1 MCLPRPA
8 LTRAA
13 GPLPDVPALA
23 ARCTR
28 AIPWGMLPTLS
39 ARALF
44 LTGTIL
50 LAVGVFIGT
59 FLYPLL
65 GLVVDLEAAAS
76 MGLFTTGIFAAGY
89 IGAVIVPLGAVFVA
103 VSFVARRLE
112 PPVDLEL
119 NDPAR
124 SPRALS
130 ARQLLLIGC
139 VLLIVGL
146 VLQIKLENWLFAVRN
161 ETGLLLQGAL
171 QWIAVPLRQIA
182 LPLGAAL
189 IPCALLRLPQPARQP
204 AAA

>member
-1 MCLPRPA
+1 
-8 LTRAA
+8 
-13 GPLPDVPALA
+13 
-23 ARCTR
+23 
-28 AIPWGMLPTLS
+28 MLPSLS

-50 LAVGVFIGT
+50 LALGVFLGT
-59 FLYPLL
+59 FLYPLV
-65 GLVVDLEAAAS
+65 GFVMDLQATASGAA
-76 MGLFTTGIFAAGY
+76 FTTGIFTAGY
-89 IGAVIVPLGAVFVA
+89 VGAVIVPLGAVFVA

-130 ARQLLLIGC
+130 ARQLLLIGS

-146 VLQIKLENWLFAVRN
+146 VLQINLENWLFAVRN
-161 ETGLLLQGAL
+161 ESGLLLKGAL

-189 IPCALLRLPQPARQP
+189 IPCALLRLPQPTRQP
-204 AAA
+204 ASI